1 MENQEINAKKDY
13 RYLKTAISLGY
24 RSIGHTWPNPSVGCV
39 IVSDNHI
46 IGRGTTADGGVPHA
60 EVIALAQAGPKAR
73 GATAYVTLEPCAHTG
88 KCPPCTE
95 ALIKSG
101 IARVVAAIGDDDHRV
116 NGNGFRALKAA
127 GIEVVTGVM
136 ADEAFRDHKGFFLR
150 ISQNRPLV
158 SLKIATSFDG
168 RIATESGQSKWIT
181 DDPARRLVHLMRS
194 RHDAVM
200 VGGGTARLDDP
211 SLNVRSLGIEHQ
223 TVRVVVSRHLNLPSD
238 SILARTARQ
247 APLWLCHG
255 AEAKSSQIQKWQDI
269 GAKLIICED
278 NHGLLDLNEMMA
290 RLASLGLTR
299 VFCEG
304 GASLAASLIKSDLV
318 DELIG
323 FSAGVLIGEEGQSSI
338 GGLGVDDLAMA
349 QRWRLEGVRTVGPD
363 IFHKWSRKRLGQS
376 KE

>member
-1 MENQEINAKKDY
+1 MSDA
-13 RYLKTAISLGY
+13 RFMSLALSMG
-24 RSIGHTWPNPSVGCV
+24 RRGLGRTWPNPSVGCV

-168 RIATESGQSKWIT
+168 RIATASGQSKWIT

-223 TVRVVVSRHLNLPSD
+223 TVRVVVSRHLNLPND

-323 FSAGVLIGEEGQSSI
+323 FGAGVLIGEEGQSSI

-349 QRWRLEGVRTVGPD
+349 QRWSLEGVRTVGPD